1 MLYKKIVIFLLL
13 SQPSC
18 TLFYASEEQN
28 NIKSQN
34 KESSEEQSRTIISW
48 NGINYLFINNL
59 YYFST
64 RRYTFEGCEFF
75 PNCIGIKYRRKSASP
90 SYLEKE
96 YSFFARIQEFL
107 YNLFSFSLYFF
118 KKSFFYK
125 IDILGNDVFFYP
137 MTADYTTNIIA
148 FILGTTA
155 CKISLQDDIKLEC
168 RLGIGL
174 SWRRLSYSY
183 AVSYKCKRCRPDQID
198 ETGATDI
205 DNKLLYDIKYTGEAL
220 GIGVWVVKEEAVR
233 YIDTGCKHHL
243 NFSILKHLKERYT
256 WKHFDIVIN
265 CSLLLR
271 RKVTIYVNLNF
282 GIREAWLV
290 FKWHNVRNLFDTGN
304 IFTLTIP
311 FILRHFSLSVS
322 YFS

>member
-1 MLYKKIVIFLLL
+1 MLYKKIVILLLL
-13 SQPSC
+13 SQASC

-34 KESSEEQSRTIISW
+34 KDFSEEKSRTIISW
-48 NGINYLFINNL
+48 NGINYCLFNNL

-64 RRYTFEGCEFF
+64 RKYTFGGSDFYSVY
-75 PNCIGIKYRRKSASP
+75 IKYRRKFATP

-155 CKISLQDDIKLEC
+155 YKISLQDDIKLEC

-174 SWRRLSYSY
+174 TWRKLSYSY

-198 ETGATDI
+198 KTGATGI
-205 DNKLLYDIKYTGEAL
+205 DNKLLYDIKYTEEVP
-220 GIGVWVVKEEAVR
+220 GIGVWVVKGGGVR
-233 YIDTGCKHHL
+233 YKDTGCKCRL
-243 NFSILKHLKERYT
+243 NFSILENLKKSYT

-265 CSLLLR
+265 CYLLLR
-271 RKVTIYVNLNF
+271 SKVTIYVNLNF
-282 GIREAWLV
+282 GILESWQV
-290 FKWHNVRNLFDTGN
+290 YKWHNVINNLDTGY
-304 IFTLTIP
+304 IRTFTIP
-311 FILRHFSLSVS
+311 FILRHFSLSIS
-322 YFS
+322 CFS

>member
-64 RRYTFEGCEFF
+64 RKYTFGNARFSNF
-75 PNCIGIKYRRKSASP
+75 VYIKYRRKSATP

-155 CKISLQDDIKLEC
+155 CKISLQDYIKLEC

-183 AVSYKCKRCRPDQID
+183 AVSYKCKSCEPDKIKTD
-198 ETGATDI
+198 YVADI
-205 DNKLLYDIKYTGEAL
+205 DNKLFYDIKYTGEAL
-220 GIGVWVVKEEAVR
+220 GIGVLVVKEEDVR
-233 YIDTGCKHHL
+233 YQDAACKYTL
-243 NFSILKHLKERYT
+243 KFSILENLKESYT
-256 WKHFDIVIN
+256 WEHFDIVIN
-265 CSLLLR
+265 CSFLLR
-271 RKVTIYVNLNF
+271 SKVTFCLNLNF
-282 GIREAWLV
+282 GILEAWQV
-290 FKWHNVRNLFDTGN
+290 YKCYNVKYEYSNEN
-304 IFTLTIP
+304 ILTFSIP
-311 FILRHFSLSVS
+311 FVLRHFSLNIS
-322 YFS
+322 YLS

>member
-18 TLFYASEEQN
+18 TLVYASEGQN

-34 KESSEEQSRTIISW
+34 KKSSEEQSRTIISW
-48 NGINYLFINNL
+48 NGINYCLFNNL

-64 RRYTFEGCEFF
+64 RRYTFEGYEFF
-75 PNCIGIKYRRKSASP
+75 ANCIGIKYRRKSAP
-90 SYLEKE
+90 PLILEKE

-107 YNLFSFSLYFF
+107 YNLFSFSLYFL

-205 DNKLLYDIKYTGEAL
+205 DNKLLYDIKYTGEAR
-220 GIGVWVVKEEAVR
+220 GIGVRVVKEEAVL

-243 NFSILKHLKERYT
+243 NFSVLKNLKKSYT

-265 CSLLLR
+265 CSFLLCS
-271 RKVTIYVNLNF
+271 KVTFCLNLNF
-282 GIREAWLV
+282 GILEAWQVYKYHTLIRRY
-290 FKWHNVRNLFDTGN
+290 NNRNIRTF
-304 IFTLTIP
+304 TIP